1 MVLYYSVLLMSTFCV
16 PFALTTRSLP
26 MIGAT
31 YCRPYTTITV
41 INTIARY
48 GARSLDVLGLYS
60 LSRRAT
66 SPACTHCK

>member
-1 MVLYYSVLLMSTFCV
+1 MTTFCV

-31 YCRPYTTITV
+31 YCRPYATITV
-41 INTIARY
+41 INTITNLSPLVLARY

>member
-1 MVLYYSVLLMSTFCV
+1 MSTFCV

-41 INTIARY
+41 INTITNLSQLVLARY
-48 GARSLDVLGLYS
+48 GARSLDVSGLYS

>member
-1 MVLYYSVLLMSTFCV
+1 MVLYYIVLMTTFRV
-16 PFALTTRSLP
+16 PFALTTRSWP

-31 YCRPYTTITV
+31 ITI
-41 INTIARY
+41 INTITNLSTLVLARY